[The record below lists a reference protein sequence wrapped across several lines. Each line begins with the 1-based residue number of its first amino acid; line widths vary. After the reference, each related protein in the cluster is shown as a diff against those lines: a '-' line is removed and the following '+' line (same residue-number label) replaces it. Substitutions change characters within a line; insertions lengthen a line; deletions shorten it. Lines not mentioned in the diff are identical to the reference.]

1 MKITGVKLLRLRGT
15 MTFDG
20 PFWEERLVRPV
31 DLYPEHAS
39 QGEQPVPQVEPGKY
53 RMESIFLRVE
63 TDSDGLVGIGGPVS
77 HAVAY
82 IVARAVAPHLIG
94 HDPLAVER
102 IWDRIYRQQ
111 IHGRKGDAMLALSAI
126 DCALWD
132 IRGKWANAPVYRL
145 LGGPTRP
152 GLPAYASMLGFSVDP
167 SRARERADEYKQ
179 KGYGAQ
185 KWFFRHGPW
194 AGRAGIELNVALVRE
209 TRAGVGYDY
218 DLMFDA
224 WSSWD
229 VPYAVTLAERIS
241 GFRPR
246 WLEEPVLA
254 DRIESYAEVKRRMPF
269 PVAGGEHE
277 YTRWGIKQLLDA
289 RACDVLQPDI
299 YWAGGITEMLK
310 IAALCSCYD
319 VQLVPHGHSTP
330 ATAHFLL
337 SQPASLCPIIEY
349 LVKWNAVH
357 QFFLASPLEPVDGVV
372 TPPDR
377 PGIGMELDADKAEQQ
392 EELTF

>member
-1 MKITGVKLLRLRGT
+1 MKITAVKLLRLRGT
-15 MTFDG
+15 MEFEG
-20 PFWEERLVRPV
+20 KFWEERLVRPV

-39 QGEQPVPQVEPGKY
+39 QGEQPVPQTEPGKY
-53 RMESIFLRVE
+53 RMESIFLRIE
-63 TDSDGLVGIGGPVS
+63 TDSDGLIGIGGPVS
-77 HAVAY
+77 HAIAY
-82 IVARAVAPHLIG
+82 IIARSLAPQLIG
-94 HDPLAVER
+94 HDPLAIER
-102 IWDRIYRQQ
+102 IWDRLYRHM
-111 IHGRKGDAMLALSAI
+111 IHGRKGDSMLALSAI

-132 IRGKWANAPVYRL
+132 LKGKWANAPVYRL

-152 GLPAYASMLGFSVDP
+152 SLPAYASMLGFSVEP
-167 SRARERADEYKQ
+167 EEAGRRAREYANL
-179 KGYGAQ
+179 GYGAQ

-194 AGRAGIELNVALVRE
+194 AGRRGIERNVSLVRALRE
-209 TRAGVGYDY
+209 AVGHHY
-218 DLMFDA
+218 DLMLDA

-229 VPYAVTLAERIS
+229 VPYCVEMCEHIH

-254 DRIESYAEVKRRMPF
+254 DRIESYAEVKRRIPI

-299 YWAGGITEMLK
+299 YWAGGITEMQK
-310 IAALCSCYD
+310 IAALASCYD

-337 SQPASLCPIIEY
+337 SQPASVCPIIEY
-349 LVKWNAVH
+349 LIKWNEVH
-357 QFFLASPLEPVDGVV
+357 QFFLKNPLKPIDGIV
-372 TPPDR
+372 TPRDE
-377 PGIGMELDADKAEQQ
+377 PGLGMELDEAKTEQQ
-392 EELTF
+392 EELAF